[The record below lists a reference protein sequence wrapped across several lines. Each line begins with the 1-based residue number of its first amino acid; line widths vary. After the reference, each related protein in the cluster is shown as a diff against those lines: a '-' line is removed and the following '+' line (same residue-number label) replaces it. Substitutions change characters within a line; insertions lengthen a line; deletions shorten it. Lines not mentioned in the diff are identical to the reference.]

1 MTNTKFLTKISP
13 NWVRFLGASLL
24 SFLFVATAALH
35 KTASANEKIV
45 TENQSS
51 ELSYSQSDSSQPDQA
66 SSFPDAQNSEPI
78 AQKKQ
83 PQLIAQT
90 DSSGTVGDT
99 FGEANKL
106 RQELL
111 IEPIVPVGR
120 PVATGAPAS
129 SAGTP
134 TAYGASWGQAFIGG
148 GAYFPLDEGDV
159 DGSLT
164 VGFGLGDAV
173 KSAGLEVAV
182 NIISVGGQEDNFGDF
197 GDSGTVGLKLHRYL
211 PDGTAIAVGW
221 ANPIKWGEANRAKE
235 TLYGVVTKKFNPVT
249 VSVGIGSGSFAS
261 KGARQAN
268 ENAANVFGSVGLR
281 LAPEASLVSSWTG
294 SSLNLGASFAPL
306 KRTPLVINTIFT
318 DVTDNL
324 DNGVGFTLSAG
335 YSFQF

>member
-1 MTNTKFLTKISP
+1 
-13 NWVRFLGASLL
+13 VRFVGATLL
-24 SFLFVATAALH
+24 SFLFVATTTLH
-35 KTASANEKIV
+35 KPASANEELV

-51 ELSYSQSDSSQPDQA
+51 ELSFSPNAPTSTLDNTEEVAAAAQIEKNLVIYQQSQAIILQ
-66 SSFPDAQNSEPI
+66 E
-78 AQKKQ
+78 KQ

-111 IEPIVPVGR
+111 IEPIVPVGK
-120 PVATGAPAS
+120 PAATGAPGS

-164 VGFGLGDAV
+164 VGFGLGDPI

-197 GDSGTVGLKLHRYL
+197 GDSGTVGLKLHRYFD
-211 PDGTAIAVGW
+211 DGTAFAVGW
-221 ANPIKWGEANRAKE
+221 SNPIKWGEANRAKE
-235 TLYGVVTKKFNPVT
+235 TLYGVLTKSFNPVT
-249 VSVGIGSGSFAS
+249 VSVGLGSGSFAS
-261 KGARQAN
+261 KGARQAGD
-268 ENAANVFGSVGLR
+268 NAVNLFGSVGLR